1 MSPAIEE
8 ARKALETGDIP
19 IGAVIT
25 CRDEIVSRA
34 HNEIEKSGNPLA
46 HAEVLA
52 IERATAK
59 LGTKFLND
67 CSIYVTVE
75 PCPMCAGAIVLAR
88 VGKVVFGANE
98 PKFGACGSLYMIAAD
113 ERLNHQAKIIGGIME
128 AECAELIKDFFRAK
142 RENNV

>member
-1 MSPAIEE
+1 MQKYRKFMSPAIEE

-59 LGTKFLND
+59 PGTKFLSD
-67 CSIYVTVE
+67 CSTYVTVE
-75 PCPMCAGAIVLAR
+75 PCPMCARAIVLAR
-88 VGKVVFGANE
+88 VGKVVFGAND
-98 PKFGACGSLYMIAAD
+98 PKFGACGSPY
-113 ERLNHQAKIIGGIME
+113 
-128 AECAELIKDFFRAK
+128 
-142 RENNV
+142 